1 MHIRQYTLQLK
12 TTGKTLH
19 NITAQLS
26 KLVQQ
31 SAIATGVCSLFL
43 QHSSASL
50 IIQENADPD
59 VLQDLEDF
67 FRRLIPEDAS
77 QYRHSAEGADDMP
90 AHIRT
95 ALTSTS
101 ENIPIQGGKLALG
114 TWQGVYVWEHRQRGR
129 QRQVLVNLMG
139 L

>member
-1 MHIRQYTLQLK
+1 MRIQQYTLQLK

-19 NITAQLS
+19 NITDQLS
-26 KLVQQ
+26 ELVRQ
-31 SAIATGVCSLFL
+31 SGMVTGVCGLFL

-59 VLQDLEDF
+59 VLADLEDF

-129 QRQVLVNLMG
+129 QRQVLVNLIG

>member
-1 MHIRQYTLQLK
+1 MRIQQYTLQLK

-19 NITAQLS
+19 NITDQLS
-26 KLVQQ
+26 ELVRQ
-31 SAIATGVCSLFL
+31 SGMVTGVCGLFL

-59 VLQDLEDF
+59 VLADLEDF

>member
-1 MHIRQYTLQLK
+1 MRIQQYTLQLK

-19 NITAQLS
+19 NITDQLS
-26 KLVQQ
+26 QLVQQ
-31 SAIATGVCSLFL
+31 SGMVTGVCGVFL

-67 FRRLIPEDAS
+67 FRRLIPEDVS

>member
-1 MHIRQYTLQLK
+1 MRLQQYTLQLK

-19 NITAQLS
+19 NITDQLTR
-26 KLVQQ
+26 LVRE
-31 SAIATGVCSLFL
+31 SGMATGVCSLFL

-59 VLQDLEDF
+59 VLKDLEDF
-67 FRRLIPEDAS
+67 FRRLIPEDPS
-77 QYRHSAEGADDMP
+77 QYRHSSEGADDMP

-101 ENIPIQGGKLALG
+101 ENIPIQAGKLALG
-114 TWQGVYVWEHRQRGR
+114 IWQGVYVWEHRQHGR
-129 QRQVLVNLMG
+129 TRQVLVNLMG

>member
-1 MHIRQYTLQLK
+1 MRIQQYTLQLK

-19 NITAQLS
+19 NITAQLNA
-26 KLVQQ
+26 LVQQ
-31 SAIATGVCSLFL
+31 SGIATGICSLFL

-59 VLQDLEDF
+59 VLADLEDF
-67 FRRLIPEDAS
+67 FRRLIPEDTS
-77 QYRHSAEGADDMP
+77 RYRHSTEGADDMP

-101 ENIPIQGGKLALG
+101 ENIPIQGA
-114 TWQGVYVWEHRQRGR
+114 
-129 QRQVLVNLMG
+129 N
-139 L
+139 